1 MDSALALGGNGQQ
14 QQMEGSAMDSLAM
27 DGSESSKMQRWTARD
42 GQLAMDSSQ
51 KNGLN
56 NNGWLGAMEGSAMN
70 NLRWIGRLAMGRLGD
85 GARHGVVIDLVMDS
99 SDGSAMEWTARRR
112 NGRLTMDRSAWRRD
126 GRLAKDSLDSSAM
139 EQWTAR
145 RSDGRFSMD
154 SSAQHG
160 RLRVAMDSLRWTAW
174 RNLVMDGR
182 LAIDS

>member
-1 MDSALALGGNGQQ
+1 
-14 QQMEGSAMDSLAM
+14 
-27 DGSESSKMQRWTARD
+27 
-42 GQLAMDSSQ
+42 
-51 KNGLN
+51 
-56 NNGWLGAMEGSAMN
+56 
-70 NLRWIGRLAMGRLGD
+70 
-85 GARHGVVIDLVMDS
+85 VIDLVMDS

-126 GRLAKDSLDSSAM
+126 GRLAKDSSDSSAM